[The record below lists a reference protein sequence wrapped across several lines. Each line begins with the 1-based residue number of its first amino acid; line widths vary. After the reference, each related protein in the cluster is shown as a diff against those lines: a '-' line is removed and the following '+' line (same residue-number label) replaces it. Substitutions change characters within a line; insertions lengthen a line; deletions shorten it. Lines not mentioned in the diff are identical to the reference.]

1 MLFRSVL
8 CIIYKGRTNIR
19 GTTFFCPVLT
29 EGAFLG
35 MRPKAGISLR
45 GNGRSRRGL
54 ARGETQR
61 SGRSSKAIFSG
72 VPAPLSSIPRLSG
85 AGFCRVLSF
94 SQPFFH
100 HYHLHF
106 TLYFCPVSTEKGK
119 KLERPWGFCPQY
131 PPQGL
136 SALDPFVTA
145 HMSG

>member
-1 MLFRSVL
+1 MADVQLIAGVIDRCGDIEFFLCQSYLSFNIIIFWNGNRAADGERKKAVL

-94 SQPFFH
+94 SQPLFH
-100 HYHLHF
+100 H
-106 TLYFCPVSTEKGK
+106 
-119 KLERPWGFCPQY
+119 
-131 PPQGL
+131 
-136 SALDPFVTA
+136 
-145 HMSG
+145 